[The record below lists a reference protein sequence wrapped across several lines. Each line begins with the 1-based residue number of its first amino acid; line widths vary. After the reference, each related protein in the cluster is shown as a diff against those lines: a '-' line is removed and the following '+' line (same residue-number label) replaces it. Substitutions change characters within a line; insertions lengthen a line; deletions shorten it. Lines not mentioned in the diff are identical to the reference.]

1 MRFLT
6 DENIAT
12 SVIKSLRNRGYN
24 VKDVKEENLYGSDDE
39 KILSIS
45 NNEDRI
51 IITHDKNFANLLN
64 NPYKEHKGA
73 IILGFNDQSPQ
84 NVSTKLLEF
93 LDSIAE
99 NKINKRVTILTDNFI
114 LIF

>member
-1 MRFLT
+1 MKFLT

-12 SVIKSLRNRGYN
+12 SVIKSLRNKEYN

-39 KILSIS
+39 KILSIA
-45 NNEDRI
+45 NDEDRI
-51 IITHDKNFANLLN
+51 VITHDKNFANLLN
-64 NPYKEHKGA
+64 NPYKEHKGV
-73 IILGFNDQSPQ
+73 IILRFSDQSPQ

-93 LDSIAE
+93 LDSVGE
-99 NKINKRVTILTDNFI
+99 NKIKNRVTIIADGFI